1 MQSQIEKNSQIW
13 RFPPEKMIKEMAS
26 VTRGV
31 LFTFQGSLNRSQA
44 ENIGYTM
51 WSKVNEWKLDCYK
64 MKQKKLE
71 RMYLNKEHRYG
82 LREKEKQSITSL
94 FSILNFKTKSD
105 ATRDKTQQRFTA
117 PQSDA
122 TWLRHFFP
130 VDTTSYSNTVANRRC
145 KRTGR
150 LV

>member
-1 MQSQIEKNSQIW
+1 
-13 RFPPEKMIKEMAS
+13 
-26 VTRGV
+26 
-31 LFTFQGSLNRSQA
+31 
-44 ENIGYTM
+44 
-51 WSKVNEWKLDCYK
+51 

-82 LREKEKQSITSL
+82 LREKEKPSITSL

-122 TWLRHFFP
+122 TWMRFFFS
-130 VDTTSYSNTVANRRC
+130 VDTTYYSNTVANRRC
-145 KRTGR
+145 KRIGR

>member
-1 MQSQIEKNSQIW
+1 MV
-13 RFPPEKMIKEMAS
+13 KEMAS

-71 RMYLNKEHRYG
+71 RMYLNKEHR
-82 LREKEKQSITSL
+82 KERKEEGKTVD
-94 FSILNFKTKSD
+94 NFAVFNFEFQD
-105 ATRDKTQQRFTA
+105 
-117 PQSDA
+117 
-122 TWLRHFFP
+122 
-130 VDTTSYSNTVANRRC
+130 
-145 KRTGR
+145 
-150 LV
+150 

>member
-1 MQSQIEKNSQIW
+1 
-13 RFPPEKMIKEMAS
+13 
-26 VTRGV
+26 
-31 LFTFQGSLNRSQA
+31 
-44 ENIGYTM
+44 
-51 WSKVNEWKLDCYK
+51 

-71 RMYLNKEHRYG
+71 KMYLNKEHRYG
-82 LREKEKQSITSL
+82 LREKEKPSITSL

-122 TWLRHFFP
+122 TWLRFFFP
-130 VDTTSYSNTVANRRC
+130 VDTTYYSNTVANRRC